1 MLDVS
6 TFSADQGHSAT
17 AHWESHVELTPIIQ
31 RKEGRHF
38 HLCRHANLH
47 LYYLLSTKH
56 FWQESGK
63 GLLYLHLSPEKSH
76 TAKKLTEMPL
86 KMLTALQC
94 NGSWGGTSRHPFPS
108 SRLLSPGCCVSNRRA
123 PFGVHQRGFRDL
135 LHTQMDCQSVAVA
148 SPKR

>member
-1 MLDVS
+1 MWLEQ
-6 TFSADQGHSAT
+6 TWPCLGHEA
-17 AHWESHVELTPIIQ
+17 
-31 RKEGRHF
+31 F
-38 HLCRHANLH
+38 HGLMGASANLH

-56 FWQESGK
+56 FWQEYGK

-86 KMLTALQC
+86 KMQTALQC